1 MADIAKIN
9 GLNLKDAAARADIA
23 TAKTDIA
30 GLKESVIKEINSMYI
45 RITDYPTGVYKLTY
59 NGTKYIYYNG
69 ATSTSTVDVKGS
81 SGAVILTVNR
91 YSTSR
96 WSWSYI
102 NTDVNGVMYLGYGQ
116 TNTSSGTRNVMTLPS
131 DVTGTLATTA
141 LATTSISG
149 LMSST
154 DKNTFNTM
162 KDQMQSALRVASN
175 STTASNGYI
184 NLTNTKGTRLQL
196 RWGYA
201 TPSNGKIAVNFAS
214 SFSSTCLAVIGCAIN
229 AQPTTTLLSFKASA
243 KSATGFTAYC
253 SYTNSAGAV
262 AYADEIFC
270 WFAIG
275 Y

>member
-9 GLNLKDAAARADIA
+9 GMNLKDAAARESLKSCIKALSVSGRTI
-23 TAKTDIA
+23 TYTKTD
-30 GLKESVIKEINSMYI
+30 GTTGT
-45 RITDYPTGVYKLTY
+45 ITTQDTNTTY
-59 NGTKYIYYNG
+59 NVV
-69 ATSTSTVDVKGS
+69 TST
-81 SGAVILTVNR
+81 
-91 YSTSR
+91 
-96 WSWSYI
+96 I
-102 NTDVNGVMYLGYGQ
+102 N
-116 TNTSSGTRNVMTLPS
+116 
-131 DVTGTLATTA
+131 
-141 LATTSISG
+141 G

-154 DKNTFNTM
+154 DKNTFDTM
-162 KDQMQSALRVASN
+162 KDQMKSALRVASN
-175 STTASNGYI
+175 STTASNGYM

-229 AQPTTTLLSFKASA
+229 AQPTTTLLSFKAST

-253 SYTNSAGAV
+253 SYTNSSGTV

>member
-30 GLKESVIKEINSMYI
+30 GIKDGTILTGKALKDASGSDIRNYI
-45 RITDYPTGVYKLTY
+45 QGLRISGRTITYTKGDGTTGTITTQDTNTTY
-59 NGTKYIYYNG
+59 N
-69 ATSTSTVDVKGS
+69 
-81 SGAVILTVNR
+81 
-91 YSTSR
+91 
-96 WSWSYI
+96 
-102 NTDVNGVMYLGYGQ
+102 
-116 TNTSSGTRNVMTLPS
+116 
-131 DVTGTLATTA
+131 LATT
-141 LATTSISG
+141 TQSG

-154 DKNTFNTM
+154 DKGYVNNAM
-162 KDQMQSALRVASN
+162 RPENYLMSDR
-175 STTASNGYI
+175 NGYMDLVNT
-184 NLTNTKGTRLQL
+184 NLRRLQF